1 MMLWPC
7 VRSVELK
14 LTTST
19 PPAKAFQLASFLDIV
34 LVQKIII
41 LVANAMQFKFVYKP
55 I

>member
-34 LVQKIII
+34 LV
-41 LVANAMQFKFVYKP
+41 
-55 I
+55 